1 MSSHVQRM
9 RARRNPL
16 AACCAALF
24 ALTIP
29 EAFATTTWTVT
40 NCNDSGSG
48 SLRDVIKNFAQSGD
62 TVDVSGLATC
72 GSVISLTTGA
82 IIITQDSL
90 LLEGTKSPF
99 TTVSGYYNG
108 SVEPDRIFTHQG
120 SGTLTLS
127 YLRVSY
133 GNLTTNKNTAKV
145 AGGCVYSKGTVF
157 LNHSQVL
164 GCKASDSNG
173 GEAYG
178 GGVYTHGNLISK
190 YSQIIG
196 NTVTSTGIGFGGGA
210 FVHGTFAA
218 TGNTV
223 RGNYSSFL
231 AGGIDV
237 AQGAS
242 IATSTISG
250 NTALATAGGLYAA
263 HNNIAG
269 ANPTLTISNSTISGN
284 DAVNV
289 YVGGVLSEIPTT
301 IQNST
306 IAFNT
311 SGKSKSV
318 NSGYFASGL
327 AIVSLS
333 ATFAVD
339 LQSSIL
345 SNNTSGADEGDF
357 SIGFASGA
365 TATISSNDN
374 IIRASFGPQVPAT
387 VTTACPLLG
396 PLRSNGGL
404 TQTHALLSHSPAIDA
419 GNNNANL
426 TGDQR
431 GAAYSR
437 SSGLAPDIGAYEV
450 QQADIIFSSS
460 LEGCPILF

>member
-1 MSSHVQRM
+1 MSSHFQRM
-9 RARRNPL
+9 RTRRNPI

-29 EAFATTTWTVT
+29 EAFAATTWPVT

-62 TVDVSGLATC
+62 TVDLSGLATC

-82 IIITQDSL
+82 IILSQDSL
-90 LLEGTKSPF
+90 VLEGTNSPF

-108 SVEPDRIFTHQG
+108 SVESDRVFTHQG

-133 GNLTTNKNTAKV
+133 GNLATNKNTAKI

-157 LNHSQVL
+157 LTHSQVL
-164 GCKASDSNG
+164 GCKTSDSNG

-178 GGVYTHGNLISK
+178 GGVYTHGDLISK

-196 NTVTSTGIGFGGGA
+196 NTVTSTGVGFGGGA
-210 FVHGTFAA
+210 YVHGTFTA
-218 TGNTV
+218 TDSTI
-223 RGNYSSFL
+223 RGNYSSLL

-237 AQGAS
+237 REGAN

-250 NTALATAGGLYAA
+250 NTAHVTAGAVYAA
-263 HNNIAG
+263 LNNIAG

-284 DAVNV
+284 DAINA
-289 YVGGVLSEIPTT
+289 YVGGVFSRIPTT

-311 SGKSKSV
+311 SGQSKSV

-327 AIVSLS
+327 AIISQS
-333 ATFAVD
+333 ATFPVD

-345 SNNTSGADEGDF
+345 SNNTSGGDEGDF
-357 SIGFASGA
+357 SIAFASGA
-365 TATISSNDN
+365 TATITSNDN
-374 IIRASFGPQVPAT
+374 IIRASFGPQHPAT

-396 PLRSNGGL
+396 PLRSNGGV

-419 GNNNANL
+419 GNNNAGL

-431 GAAYSR
+431 GPAYSR

-450 QQADIIFSSS
+450 QQADIVFSSS
-460 LEGCPILF
+460 FDGCPTLF